1 MSIYDN
7 LFDDYNDEELPK
19 VQRKLHRSKKLSLPH
34 EEDIT
39 EPIQEWP
46 KNSKGIPVPPLT
58 IKLISEGQLTPRP
71 SFKTNLTIMYFLRS
85 TMAGLSIEKAESEFK
100 ALRNNQFDI
109 NFRIL
114 LKTDKDLHEIWTKY
128 KETYLDIQADSLLFL
143 EDLNDIPKSVDKLG
157 NVDVST
163 NELKLRESK
172 IRLKQWNLEKLHKAY
187 KKDQIDLQAGS
198 QLGVVIIPQKGE

>member
-1 MSIYDN
+1 MYEN
-7 LFDDYNDEELPK
+7 LFDDPEDDFDSPK
-19 VQRKLHRSKKLSLPH
+19 VHRKLNRSKKLSLPH
-34 EEDIT
+34 EDMIEEAIET
-39 EPIQEWP
+39 WP

-58 IKLISEGQLTPRP
+58 IRLISEGQLTPRP
-71 SFKTNLTIMYFLRS
+71 SFKTNLTIMYFLKS

-100 ALRNNQFDI
+100 KLRNNQFDI

-114 LKTDKDLHEIWTKY
+114 LKTDKNLHDIWTKY
-128 KETYLDIQADSLLFL
+128 KETYLDIQADSLLYL
-143 EDLNDIPKSVDKLG
+143 EDLNDIPKSVDKFG
-157 NVDVST
+157 NTDIST

-198 QLGVVIIPQKGE
+198 QLGIIVIPNKES